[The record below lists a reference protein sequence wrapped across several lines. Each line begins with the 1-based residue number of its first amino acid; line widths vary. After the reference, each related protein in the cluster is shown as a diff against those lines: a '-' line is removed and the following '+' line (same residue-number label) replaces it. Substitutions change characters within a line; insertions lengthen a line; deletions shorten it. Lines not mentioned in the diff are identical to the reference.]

1 MENKLI
7 ALYLRLSLEDV
18 DSRKGGT
25 DESNSITNQRS
36 VLTNYIKNHPELKDM
51 KTIEFVDDGYTG
63 TNFDRPNFQRM
74 MDMVRRGEISCI
86 VVKDLSRFARNYIDS
101 GEYLEHI
108 FPLLGV
114 RFIAI
119 NDNYDSNKYIGTTG
133 GMEVAFRNYMHQMY
147 SADISRK
154 VKARLQDQMQNQNL
168 PKRFLPYS

>member
-63 TNFDRPNFQRM
+63 TNFVE
-74 MDMVRRGEISCI
+74 VR
-86 VVKDLSRFARNYIDS
+86 
-101 GEYLEHI
+101 
-108 FPLLGV
+108 
-114 RFIAI
+114 
-119 NDNYDSNKYIGTTG
+119 
-133 GMEVAFRNYMHQMY
+133 
-147 SADISRK
+147 
-154 VKARLQDQMQNQNL
+154 
-168 PKRFLPYS
+168 

>member
-1 MENKLI
+1 MDSKLV

-18 DSRKGGT
+18 DSRKGST
-25 DESNSITNQRS
+25 DESNSITNQRN
-36 VLTNYIKNHPELKDM
+36 VLINYIKNHPELMDR

-63 TNFDRPNFQRM
+63 TNFDRPNFRRM

-133 GMEVAFRNYMHQMY
+133 GMEVAFRNYMHQMH

-154 VKARLQDQMQNQNL
+154 VKATQHMLMEKGKYVRHC
-168 PKRFLPYS
+168 P

>member
-133 GMEVAFRNYMHQMY
+133 GSLVNRYKIKSE
-147 SADISRK
+147 
-154 VKARLQDQMQNQNL
+154 
-168 PKRFLPYS
+168 